1 MKTIRIILALAFW
14 VGITLLFLGIPEL
27 AKWLGWMPK
36 MQFLPAVL
44 AVNLTTIAI
53 VIVSCLLIGRLYCST
68 VCPLGV
74 MQDGISHISVLV
86 KRMRGNRRP
95 FRLRK
100 EIKWLRYGIWVL
112 FVLAI
117 VFGFQSFVAVLAPYS
132 AYGRIVN
139 SILNFNAGTVLIAA
153 VATLLLTGILAWFT
167 GREYCNEVCPVG
179 TTLSFFSRFAIFRPV
194 IDAEK
199 CKNCKV
205 CENNCKAGC
214 IDIANHK
221 IDYSRCVDCFDCLG
235 NCKFDALHLKNYYRK
250 SASGKSEEA
259 SSFETAA
266 TLGTLRGR
274 GPSLAMGG
282 VERSETVEKE
292 EPSSA
297 VSGRRAFIA
306 GAAMGLTAIS
316 LDAQRK
322 KTDGGFAIVED
333 KTAIKRETPLT
344 PPGSASIKDFYSRCT
359 ACQLCVAACPNG
371 VLRPST
377 GIEHLMQPEMG
388 FEKGYCRPECTS
400 CSEVCPSGAIIKIT
414 REEKTQYH
422 VGYASVNR
430 DLCVAEQGT
439 KCGNCARHCPTGA
452 IQMVE
457 SASGCMV
464 PAVDTEIC
472 IGCGACENLCPSRP
486 VSAITVNGRH
496 NHLNS

>member
-1 MKTIRIILALAFW
+1 MKKIRITLALLFFSGISLLLTGLVPGAFR
-14 VGITLLFLGIPEL
+14 
-27 AKWLGWMPK
+27 WLGWMPK
-36 MQFLPAVL
+36 LQFLPAVMGLSIL
-44 AVNLTTIAI
+44 AIAI
-53 VIVSCLLIGRLYCST
+53 VLALTILFGRIYCST
-68 VCPLGV
+68 ICPLGV
-74 MQDGISHISVLV
+74 MQDGISHVSVLA
-86 KRMRGNRRP
+86 KRARKNRRP
-95 FRLRK
+95 FRYRK
-100 EIKWLRYGIWVL
+100 ELKWLRYGIWLL
-112 FVLAI
+112 FVLAL
-117 VFGFQSFVAVLAPYS
+117 VFGLQSAVAVLAPYS
-132 AYGRIVN
+132 AYGRIVS
-139 SILNFNAGTVLIAA
+139 SIVHFRSGAVLIAA

-167 GREYCNEVCPVG
+167 GREYCNVICPVG

-221 IDYSRCVDCFDCLG
+221 IDYSRCVDCFDCIG

-250 SASGKSEEA
+250 SASGKSE
-259 SSFETAA
+259 
-266 TLGTLRGR
+266 
-274 GPSLAMGG
+274 
-282 VERSETVEKE
+282 E

-344 PPGSASIKDFYSRCT
+344 PPGSASIKDFYRRCT
-359 ACQLCVAACPNG
+359 ACQLCIAACPNG
-371 VLRPST
+371 VLRPSSSL
-377 GIEHLMQPEMG
+377 EHLMQPEMG
-388 FEKGYCRPECTS
+388 FEKGYCRPECTK
-400 CSEVCPSGAIIKIT
+400 CSEVCPSGAIIAIT

-422 VGYASVNR
+422 VGSASIDR
-430 DLCVAEQGT
+430 GLCVAEQGT

-452 IQMVE
+452 IQMVQ
-457 SASGCMV
+457 SPDGYMV
-464 PAVDTEIC
+464 PSVDTAVC

>member
-1 MKTIRIILALAFW
+1 MKKIRIILALAFW

-53 VIVSCLLIGRLYCST
+53 VIVSCLLIGRIYCST

-74 MQDGISHISVLV
+74 MQDGISHISVFV

-95 FRLRK
+95 FRHRK

-235 NCKFDALHLKNYYRK
+235 NCKFDALHLKNYYKK
-250 SASGKSEEA
+250 SSLRTAEEG
-259 SSFETAA
+259 SSSVN
-266 TLGTLRGR
+266 
-274 GPSLAMGG
+274 P
-282 VERSETVEKE
+282 
-292 EPSSA
+292 
-297 VSGRRAFIA
+297 RRAFIA
-306 GAAMGLTAIS
+306 GAAMGLTAVA
-316 LDAQRK
+316 LGAQNK
-322 KTDGGFAIVED
+322 KKDGGYAAVED
-333 KTAIKRETPLT
+333 KLALERETPLT
-344 PPGSASIKDFYSRCT
+344 PPGSASIKDFYRRCT
-359 ACQLCVAACPNG
+359 ACQLCIAACPNG
-371 VLRPST
+371 VLRPSSSL
-377 GIEHLMQPEMG
+377 EHLMQPEMG
-388 FEKGYCRPECTS
+388 FEKGYCRPECTK
-400 CSEVCPSGAIIKIT
+400 CSEVCPSGAIIAIT

-422 VGYASVNR
+422 VGSASIDR
-430 DLCVAEQGT
+430 GLCVAEQGT

-452 IQMVE
+452 IQMVQ
-457 SASGCMV
+457 SPDGYMV
-464 PAVDTEIC
+464 PSVDAAVC